1 MMENNLKPRK
11 TEFTYRS
18 ADVFNDNATKSKIYR
33 HLNDINDVIS
43 EDDIRNIKVSI
54 PGSDHLLLTRD
65 DKSERPLTPWDI
77 LDA

>member
-1 MMENNLKPRK
+1 MESNLKSSK
-11 TEFTYRS
+11 TGYIPMPT
-18 ADVFNDNATKSKIYR
+18 DVFNDNVTKSKIYR

-54 PGSDHLLLTRD
+54 PGAELVSF
-65 DKSERPLTPWDI
+65 KSGNKLEKSLSPWDI

>member
-1 MMENNLKPRK
+1 MESNLKS
-11 TEFTYRS
+11 S
-18 ADVFNDNATKSKIYR
+18 ANNSIYKPVDVFNDNVTKSKIYR

-54 PGSDHLLLTRD
+54 PGTEITPFKTDTRSE
-65 DKSERPLTPWDI
+65 KSLSPWDV

>member
-1 MMENNLKPRK
+1 MESNLKSSIPDLLHRH
-11 TEFTYRS
+11 E
-18 ADVFNDNATKSKIYR
+18 DVFNDNVTKNKIFR

-54 PGSDHLLLTRD
+54 PGNEPAKFPPNYKSDI
-65 DKSERPLTPWDI
+65 SLTPWDI